1 MLGTDSF
8 KEAREILMGILTI
21 EKDLIDFLFL
31 TLSRWCALMCD
42 NVVIYYMGFIEI
54 VIFSNQFI

>member
-1 MLGTDSF
+1 
-8 KEAREILMGILTI
+8 MGILTI

-31 TLSRWCALMCD
+31 TLSRCGALMCD